1 MHVPETAAAQRSPVN
16 RAPRRR
22 GEENKAR
29 YPPAYIRGTLSRAAD
44 VAEDAAG
51 VVQPPPVHL
60 PVLLRATL
68 AAPAATPSALLQ
80 PRCRAAPVVLRPA
93 GGLPVQEERI
103 TRSSTFLSRNFSF
116 FGKGRWRIQLFV
128 DDESWTGLRE
138 S

>member
-51 VVQPPPVHL
+51 VVEPPPVHL

-68 AAPAATPSALLQ
+68 AAPATTPSALLQ
-80 PRCRAAPVVLRPA
+80 PR
-93 GGLPVQEERI
+93 
-103 TRSSTFLSRNFSF
+103 
-116 FGKGRWRIQLFV
+116 
-128 DDESWTGLRE
+128 
-138 S
+138 

>member
-51 VVQPPPVHL
+51 VVEPPPVHL

-80 PRCRAAPVVLRPA
+80 PRDALHQSSCALRAAY
-93 GGLPVQEERI
+93 
-103 TRSSTFLSRNFSF
+103 LSRRSESRAPPPFSPATF
-116 FGKGRWRIQLFV
+116 RFLVKVGGGFSCLLMMNR
-128 DDESWTGLRE
+128 GLRE